1 MVSTRSA
8 TAVTSEGFTLLRK
21 RSSEGAP
28 TLTPLPKAERRP
40 RADEPE
46 PEPLTD
52 DEGGGDGQETVG
64 TAGDDA
70 SQGTSAPVPPPPGA
84 APVAEE
90 PEPE

>member
-40 RADEPE
+40 RAERVGV
-46 PEPLTD
+46 LWVFVVRV
-52 DEGGGDGQETVG
+52 GGRVLRIVRRVV
-64 TAGDDA
+64 AVVLA
-70 SQGTSAPVPPPPGA
+70 RA
-84 APVAEE
+84 AEE
-90 PEPE
+90 RHFVLHHPSYEW